1 MNLMYCFGC
10 GYGGNVFDYVKDYEN
25 ISFKE
30 ALSLV
35 AEVYNLEKTGVK
47 INKNLV
53 DKYKQS
59 IMSDKYLE
67 LMDTPGIL
75 LPKFENHKVA
85 LNLALIGT
93 IKEDILPLE
102 EVFEYLISFIKSY
115 YISNFNN
122 RFNVNI
128 TKDTENDEIINE
140 IAKKRGYFSKGNV
153 VDKDKTIKII
163 LNEFRN
169 GKLGQI
175 SIERVED
182 VNF

>member
-67 LMDTPGIL
+67 L
-75 LPKFENHKVA
+75 
-85 LNLALIGT
+85 IGQGMKR
-93 IKEDILPLE
+93 IIDRSKRD
-102 EVFEYLISFIKSY
+102 FNKY
-115 YISNFNN
+115 YKNTYRAMEAYN
-122 RFNVNI
+122 
-128 TKDTENDEIINE
+128 
-140 IAKKRGYFSKGNV
+140 
-153 VDKDKTIKII
+153 
-163 LNEFRN
+163 
-169 GKLGQI
+169 
-175 SIERVED
+175 
-182 VNF
+182 